1 MLLLV
6 MPVFFTNTAGGKC
19 TSGPLALTQFFSPV
33 SRDGSLPKIYYGGM
47 NGIITTGGTLGPT
60 SNTGILLDTLN
71 LEADPDPA
79 IWTPIY
85 RNYLN
90 FGTTLNFDWTSQ
102 NLFAEFWIYSTFSAS
117 SSGSMPIFSAYTP
130 APTPVRHFDF
140 GVFYDSVTNRCFP
153 FIVIGNASYK
163 TNINI
168 RPVPATTARWHHLAV
183 AIRPGDPGV
192 YIYVDGV
199 AQQPVDP
206 GEAAAPIPSYPSDAQ
221 LYIGYTT
228 LTGGAPRGAQ
238 SIITTEYIQDARVI
252 KGGTPTTT
260 NFTPD
265 KGPWP
270 LGSVPSYA
278 PGGTNILGL
287 DAQYFQ
293 RVSFTNL

>member
-1 MLLLV
+1 

-33 SRDGSLPKIYYGGM
+33 SLDGSLPQIYYGGIK
-47 NGIITTGGTLGPT
+47 GIITGLGNLGPT
-60 SNTGILLDTLN
+60 SNTGILLGILYLN
-71 LEADPDPA
+71 ITDDA
-79 IWTPIY
+79 IY
-85 RNYLN
+85 NNYLN

-102 NLFAEFWIYSTFSAS
+102 NLFAEFWIYSNFSAS

-130 APTPVRHFDF
+130 GLTPVRHFDF

-153 FIVIGNASYK
+153 FIVIGNGNASYK

-168 RPVPATTARWHHLAV
+168 RPVPATTAMWHHLAV

-199 AQQPVDP
+199 AQQPVNVE
-206 GEAAAPIPSYPSDAQ
+206 GAAAPIPSYPSGAQ

-228 LTGGAPRGAQ
+228 LYGGV
-238 SIITTEYIQDARVI
+238 ITKTRITREYIQDARVI
-252 KGGTPTTT
+252 KGGAPTTT

>member
-1 MLLLV
+1 

-33 SRDGSLPKIYYGGM
+33 SLDGSLPQIYYGGIK
-47 NGIITTGGTLGPT
+47 GIITGLGNLGPT
-60 SNTGILLDTLN
+60 SNTGILLGILYLN
-71 LEADPDPA
+71 ITVD
-79 IWTPIY
+79 PIY
-85 RNYLN
+85 NNYLN

-102 NLFAEFWIYSTFSAS
+102 NLFAEFWIYSNFSAS

-130 APTPVRHFDF
+130 GGDRRFDF
-140 GVFYDSVTNRCFP
+140 GVFYDTSGSTFYSYP
-153 FIVIGNASYK
+153 SIYIGSTGYK

-168 RPVPATTARWHHLAV
+168 QPVPATTAMWHHLAV

-199 AQQPVDP
+199 AQQPVNP
-206 GEAAAPIPSYPSDAQ
+206 GGAAPIPSYSSDTQ
-221 LYIGYTT
+221 LYIGYTN
-228 LTGGAPRGAQ
+228 LYGGG
-238 SIITTEYIQDARVI
+238 ITKSRITREYIQDARVI
-252 KGGTPTTT
+252 KGGAPTTT